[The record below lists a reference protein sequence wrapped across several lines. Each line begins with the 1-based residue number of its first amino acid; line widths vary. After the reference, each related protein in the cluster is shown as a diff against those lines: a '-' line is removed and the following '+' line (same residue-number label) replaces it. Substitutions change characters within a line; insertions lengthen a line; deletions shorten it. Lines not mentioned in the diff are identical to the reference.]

1 MIRHFIVAASLD
13 PTVRSLGLSLQSL
26 GQLGVFAKV
35 GDRLALH
42 GSARLRSLMRSGL
55 GRVLFW
61 ETAGRIVVALASIPE
76 VRRAPTSYSRSFGT
90 LSLRFRMSIS
100 GLDAQCR
107 N

>member
-61 ETAGRIVVALASIPE
+61 ETVGRIVVALASIPE
-76 VRRAPTSYSRSFGT
+76 VRRALTFTSWAVAASVNLGRHNRSP
-90 LSLRFRMSIS
+90 
-100 GLDAQCR
+100 
-107 N
+107 